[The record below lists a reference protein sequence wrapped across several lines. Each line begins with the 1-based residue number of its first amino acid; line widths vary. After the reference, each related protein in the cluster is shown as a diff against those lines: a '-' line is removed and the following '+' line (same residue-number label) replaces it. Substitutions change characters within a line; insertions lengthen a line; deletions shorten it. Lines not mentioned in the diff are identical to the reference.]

1 MQRHHQALA
10 APRTAHPQPRT
21 SCLGTRRQGAL
32 SLPRHRLPRRLR
44 AVKMLGRL
52 LSFGNRKVHTWLHPG
67 RPTRWALPHPS
78 PGPHVPVASG
88 QVPGCPRLKTAFRRA
103 RFPSFLPCGCQLC
116 SPRNLP
122 ISAGS
127 FQGNSPPGLGL
138 CLQRRCCRMV
148 RNHHGRCYSQVAH
161 RLPGTPARVLGLHA
175 FRSGHSTSAASPKGL
190 EVIFR
195 CFILFF

>member
-21 SCLGTRRQGAL
+21 SCLGTRRQGAP

-44 AVKMLGRL
+44 AVKMPGRL

-103 RFPSFLPCGCQLC
+103 SFLLSCLVAVSSVPLEI
-116 SPRNLP
+116 SPSLLVP
-122 ISAGS
+122 SKEIHP
-127 FQGNSPPGLGL
+127 QGL
-138 CLQRRCCRMV
+138 
-148 RNHHGRCYSQVAH
+148 
-161 RLPGTPARVLGLHA
+161 A
-175 FRSGHSTSAASPKGL
+175 FAFNVGVVGW
-190 EVIFR
+190 
-195 CFILFF
+195 